1 MKKRILILPLVLA
14 AMLLVSAAAFI
25 IPSGAATPAIK
36 VSYNNK
42 EITNPKSLL
51 INSVT
56 YVPLRAMS
64 EMMGVYN
71 ITWDQKTQTAS
82 ISTNGLK
89 LSAKV
94 GNLYITANDR
104 CFYTVGKIL
113 NIDGRVYVPI
123 RPMARAFGLD
133 VLWDGATY
141 SVMLTDSGSGYCKHG
156 SEYYDV
162 DSLYWLSRIISAE
175 AEVEPMPGKIA
186 VGNVVLNRVASRD
199 YPNSVYAVI
208 FDRKHGIQ
216 FTPVATGTIY
226 NTPSQESIVAAKICL
241 EGYSLSDE
249 ILFFYNPKEA
259 TSSWIARNRP
269 YVMTIE
275 NHKFYK

>member
-1 MKKRILILPLVLA
+1 MKKRILFLVLFMA
-14 AMLLVSAAAFI
+14 AMILFSSLVFLV
-25 IPSGAATPAIK
+25 PSGAAAPTIK

-71 ITWDQKTQTAS
+71 ITWDQKTQTAKV
-82 ISTNGLK
+82 STNGLQ

-104 CFYTVGKIL
+104 CFFTVEKIV
-113 NIDGRVYVPI
+113 NIDGRVYIPI
-123 RPMARAFGLD
+123 RPMARAFGLN

-141 SVMLTDSGSGYCKHG
+141 SVKLTNSGSGYCKHG
-156 SEYYDV
+156 SEYYDS

-175 AEVEPMPGKIA
+175 AEVEPLLGKIA

-208 FDRKHGIQ
+208 FDRRHGIQ
-216 FTPVATGTIY
+216 FTPAVTGTIY
-226 NTPSQESIVAAKICL
+226 NTPSNESIIAAKICL
-241 EGYSLSDE
+241 EGYSLSDD

-269 YVMTIE
+269 YVMTIG

>member
-36 VSYNNK
+36 VSYNNT

-123 RPMARAFGLD
+123 RPIPRLRA
-133 VLWDGATY
+133 
-141 SVMLTDSGSGYCKHG
+141 
-156 SEYYDV
+156 
-162 DSLYWLSRIISAE
+162 
-175 AEVEPMPGKIA
+175 
-186 VGNVVLNRVASRD
+186 
-199 YPNSVYAVI
+199 
-208 FDRKHGIQ
+208 
-216 FTPVATGTIY
+216 
-226 NTPSQESIVAAKICL
+226 
-241 EGYSLSDE
+241 
-249 ILFFYNPKEA
+249 
-259 TSSWIARNRP
+259 
-269 YVMTIE
+269 
-275 NHKFYK
+275 